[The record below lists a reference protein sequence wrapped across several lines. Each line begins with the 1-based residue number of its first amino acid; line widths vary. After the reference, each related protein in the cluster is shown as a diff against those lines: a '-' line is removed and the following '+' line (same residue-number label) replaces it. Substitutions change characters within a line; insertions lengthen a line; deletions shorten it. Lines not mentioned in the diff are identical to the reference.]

1 MMYHATSIP
10 IWISAKTHKIHLN
23 GPQNMYNFA
32 WGSNGGNKERL

>member
-10 IWISAKTHKIHLN
+10 IWISAKTHKIHLK
-23 GPQNMYNFA
+23 GPHNMYNFA